1 MITPFFPIHMSQRIP
16 GGENNTKYAICHTGT
31 TFVAANI
38 LIFISSHKCREF
50 LTIVSSPAIFVKS
63 QGLENIYSIQFRTE
77 QF

>member
-1 MITPFFPIHMSQRIP
+1 MSQRIP